1 MGTRNWTWLTGRP
14 AAAWIGAVALGALDG
29 WAFLTQI
36 FPVTGLLALVSIIV
50 ALRGPRVACSGL
62 LTGSGFA
69 WVVLALSQT
78 WGPLSWVWLLGGAAI
93 LAVGTVQLTPW
104 WHVARARDRSPAAR
118 HAKAVAGISVAAMVV
133 LAGVGLPV
141 RPGEYALPTTATPWW
156 FRLMCGGVGLDA
168 VVRGSPNDPHVA
180 WLESQIAVPG
190 IPPGTREDVIW
201 PEGYRARFSPN
212 LEILDG
218 WGNVV
223 LREGEHVSGS
233 CGGVA
238 DNGDLYMVPPFN

>member
-1 MGTRNWTWLTGRP
+1 MGTRNLTWLTGRP
-14 AAAWIGAVALGALDG
+14 AAAWVSAVALGALDG

-36 FPVTGLLALVSIIV
+36 FPVTVLLALVSIFV
-50 ALRGPRVACSGL
+50 ALRGPRVSCSGL
-62 LTGSGFA
+62 LTGTGMA
-69 WVVLALSQT
+69 WVALTLSRI
-78 WGPLSWVWLLGGAAI
+78 WGPLSWVWLLVGGAI
-93 LAVGTVQLTPW
+93 LAVGAVPMNPW
-104 WHVARARDRSPAAR
+104 WHVAGAPDRSPAAR
-118 HAKAVAGISVAAMVV
+118 HAKAVVGISVAATLV

-156 FRLMCGGVGLDA
+156 LRLMCGGVGLDA
-168 VVRGSPNDPHVA
+168 VVRGSPSDPHVA
-180 WLESQIAVPG
+180 WLESQITVPG
-190 IPPGTREDVIW
+190 IAPGTRENVIW

-218 WGNVV
+218 WGMVV
-223 LREGEHVSGS
+223 LREGERVSGS